1 MLENFALIKKKII
14 ALNLYTLF
22 YIRPLVG
29 EFVSTKKDAA
39 TTPNANH
46 AKIETSS
53 LRGNPHK
60 QLTIS

>member
-1 MLENFALIKKKII
+1 MGVTTRVGSSAISFLLES
-14 ALNLYTLF
+14 LY
-22 YIRPLVG
+22 LVG

-53 LRGNPHK
+53 LRGNPRK
-60 QLTIS
+60 